1 MGLRLS
7 EGGMR
12 GHPGEGKR
20 VPKKEKKMCVGASD
34 ETLLLSAARTELHLD
49 LGLACSWRASDTTKC
64 IRKL

>member
-20 VPKKEKKMCVGASD
+20 VPKKEKKMCVGATD
-34 ETLLLSAARTELHLD
+34 ETLLLLSAARSELHLD
-49 LGLACSWRASDTTKC
+49 L
-64 IRKL
+64 